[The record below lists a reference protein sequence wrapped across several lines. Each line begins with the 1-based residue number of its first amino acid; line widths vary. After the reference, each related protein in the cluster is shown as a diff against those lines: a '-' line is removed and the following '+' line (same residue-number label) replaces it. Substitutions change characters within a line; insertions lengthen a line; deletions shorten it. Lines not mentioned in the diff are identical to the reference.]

1 MFQVTEHRICP
12 TILQLLLCEG
22 ARGHSNRLG
31 PNRPRASHIV
41 RSITDDKNSFW
52 RKLLPMMLLRPAFCM
67 RAEVIPDRRIIGK
80 RPKPKEMIHPIPR
93 QLQPRTLFN
102 VPR

>member
-1 MFQVTEHRICP
+1 M
-12 TILQLLLCEG
+12 
-22 ARGHSNRLG
+22 
-31 PNRPRASHIV
+31 
-41 RSITDDKNSFW
+41 RSVSDHKDSFG
-52 RKLLPMMLLRPAFCM
+52 RKLLPMMLLGPAFCM

-93 QLQPRTLFN
+93 QLQPRTFFN

>member
-1 MFQVTEHRICP
+1 
-12 TILQLLLCEG
+12 
-22 ARGHSNRLG
+22 
-31 PNRPRASHIV
+31 
-41 RSITDDKNSFW
+41 
-52 RKLLPMMLLRPAFCM
+52 MMLLGPAFCM

-93 QLQPRTLFN
+93 QLQPRTFFN